1 LRDVIAGTKTAEEAF
16 ADFLTTVADQLV
28 QTAATMIAQYIAI
41 GIAKSF
47 AGLGTDPGGSS
58 INSFGGGNPLGALAG
73 SMPFTGFADGGRPST
88 GQVSIVGER
97 GPELFVPDTA
107 GTVVPNNAFNAARQS
122 MTSSRSVQAS
132 TAATE
137 REQEQLEVMQNSSA
151 LDVRFET
158 YSIGGM
164 DVVTRDEAMKISEQS
179 AKRARA
185 QVFADMRNRPSTRA
199 KLGIS

>member
-1 LRDVIAGTKTAEEAF
+1 
-16 ADFLTTVADQLV
+16 
-28 QTAATMIAQYIAI
+28 
-41 GIAKSF
+41 
-47 AGLGTDPGGSS
+47 
-58 INSFGGGNPLGALAG
+58 
-73 SMPFTGFADGGRPST
+73 MPFTGFADGGRPST